1 MMIITI
7 TAITD
12 NSCYAVTSGT
22 SFAAPF
28 VSGGLAV
35 IADHFEGQLGSQE
48 IVNRMFA
55 QQIKREFM
63 QIKLFMVKVLWTLDA
78 ATEPVGQ

>member
-1 MMIITI
+1 
-7 TAITD
+7 
-12 NSCYAVTSGT
+12 VTSGT

-48 IVNRMFA
+48 IVTRLFA
-55 QQIKREFM
+55 QQIKKEFM
-63 QIKLFMVKVLWTLDA
+63 RIKLFMVKD
-78 ATEPVGQ
+78 